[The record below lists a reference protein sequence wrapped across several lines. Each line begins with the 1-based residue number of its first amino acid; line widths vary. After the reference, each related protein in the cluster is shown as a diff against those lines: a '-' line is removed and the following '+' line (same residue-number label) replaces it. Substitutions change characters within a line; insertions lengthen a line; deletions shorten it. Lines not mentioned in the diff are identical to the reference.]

1 MRLSLQ
7 SFCGPLG
14 TRSSHV
20 HVPEMVTVVAEP
32 LNVSLLTTTDVG
44 LGELAD
50 ADVASAPNVA
60 RTIAASS
67 TKRPRERGSPARTK
81 ALPGGRTPPCMRAA
95 AVVRTMVERRSSI
108 ALLLDHVHLATLV
121 PPAAGALFHNPLSR
135 GRSPDRRGI
144 PHWSHKVAFGE
155 VWSTLRSFAQPAP
168 WPREPSCRVCKCCV
182 RRLPGRAGPS
192 RDAALVQA
200 VIRVAL
206 VAARASRRRLKP
218 TGVLGLRPIGQLV

>member
-95 AVVRTMVERRSSI
+95 PVVRKMGQRRSSI

-155 VWSTLRSFAQPAP
+155 VWSRRPLSRCGPRS
-168 WPREPSCRVCKCCV
+168 
-182 RRLPGRAGPS
+182 GRHTGG
-192 RDAALVQA
+192 
-200 VIRVAL
+200 
-206 VAARASRRRLKP
+206 SRRRACLAPAAEADRRARVAPDRSVGVRRSWAP
-218 TGVLGLRPIGQLV
+218 T